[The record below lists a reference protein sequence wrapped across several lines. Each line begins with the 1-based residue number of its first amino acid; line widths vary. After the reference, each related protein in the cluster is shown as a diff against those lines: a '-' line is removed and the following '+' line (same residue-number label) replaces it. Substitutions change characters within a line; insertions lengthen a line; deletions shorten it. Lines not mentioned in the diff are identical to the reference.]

1 MYCTYTTG
9 SGVGPEA
16 CGGSGGSSWQ
26 FSCHDS
32 PCRPYSRLRWPQQ
45 DSRKPATMHGTPRN
59 LEDVNDAEEAALR
72 HAESGSRP
80 AQRER
85 PERPTPATSAA
96 PMPGERGGSPAG
108 GEGTDGAAADPLPGF
123 PHGDIHGAETATT
136 AATGDDD
143 DEMEPPPPPPPVAP
157 QPCSYPPG
165 RADQLGIQ
173 ADNIKQQVAS
183 RKGIGTYRTTWKDY
197 DKYHLLLYK
206 TPAPHCPYTDLL
218 WLTASQGV
226 AYVSWMAKEKRT
238 SSQVSPSCSV
248 YLATS
253 LSPLLRCC
261 YPLIPYLLLPFY
273 LLFLSLLSSLLCGIC
288 PAPIC

>member
-1 MYCTYTTG
+1 MAPVAVLG
-9 SGVGPEA
+9 SFRVTILPVAHTAGCAGHSRTL
-16 CGGSGGSSWQ
+16 GSLGS
-26 FSCHDS
+26 
-32 PCRPYSRLRWPQQ
+32 L
-45 DSRKPATMHGTPRN
+45 PATMHGTPRN

-96 PMPGERGGSPAG
+96 PMPGERGGSTAG
-108 GEGTDGAAADPLPGF
+108 GEGTDGAAADPLPAF
-123 PHGDIHGAETATT
+123 PHGDIHGEETATA

-143 DEMEPPPPPPPVAP
+143 DEMEPPPPPPPPVAP

-197 DKYHLLLYK
+197 DRYHLLLYK

>member
-1 MYCTYTTG
+1 
-9 SGVGPEA
+9 
-16 CGGSGGSSWQ
+16 
-26 FSCHDS
+26 
-32 PCRPYSRLRWPQQ
+32 
-45 DSRKPATMHGTPRN
+45 MHRTPRN

>member
-1 MYCTYTTG
+1 
-9 SGVGPEA
+9 
-16 CGGSGGSSWQ
+16 
-26 FSCHDS
+26 
-32 PCRPYSRLRWPQQ
+32 
-45 DSRKPATMHGTPRN
+45 
-59 LEDVNDAEEAALR
+59 
-72 HAESGSRP
+72 
-80 AQRER
+80 
-85 PERPTPATSAA
+85 
-96 PMPGERGGSPAG
+96 
-108 GEGTDGAAADPLPGF
+108 
-123 PHGDIHGAETATT
+123 
-136 AATGDDD
+136 
-143 DEMEPPPPPPPVAP
+143 MEPPPPPPPVAP

-165 RADQLGIQ
+165 RADQLRIQ

-197 DKYHLLLYK
+197 DRYHLLLYK

-226 AYVSWMAKEKRT
+226 SYVSWMAKEKRT

-273 LLFLSLLSSLLCGIC
+273 LLFSSAIFSALWHLSSSNLLGVLSTIS
-288 PAPIC
+288 